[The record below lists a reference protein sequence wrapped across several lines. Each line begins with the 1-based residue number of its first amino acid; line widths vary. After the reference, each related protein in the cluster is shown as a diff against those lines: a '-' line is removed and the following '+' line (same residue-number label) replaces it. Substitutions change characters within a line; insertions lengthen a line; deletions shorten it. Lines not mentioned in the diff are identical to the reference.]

1 MRVKLR
7 YTSGSS
13 PPVVLTIAST
23 DPLSSLISQIKC
35 NGKLEG
41 DIEIKHSYPPKLLD
55 LRAYPPDTPLE
66 SLPFRLDGDQL
77 TVRGLGAGA
86 EESPALRIPQEL
98 IKPPGAPTYRTPSS
112 TGALTGTQAPIASQP
127 QAQQSKKP
135 LQPAALPPNKDDPPD
150 VLIPDRGTA
159 VLRVMEDDNSC
170 LFRALSYLLTSGL
183 TSPTELRQIVTTGI
197 QTDPDTF
204 SEAVLG
210 QKIDEY
216 CRWISMDSS
225 WGGGIELSI
234 LAKWFDIEVS
244 TTLECYK
251 QSGWLLSSS
260 A

>member
-13 PPVVLTIAST
+13 PVVLTLAST
-23 DPLSSLISQIKC
+23 DPLSSLISQIKS

-55 LRAYPPDTPLE
+55 LRAYPPETPIE
-66 SLPFRLDGDQL
+66 SLPFNLDGDQL
-77 TVRGLGAGA
+77 TVRGLGTGA
-86 EESPALRIPQEL
+86 EESPAPRIPPEL
-98 IKPPGAPTYRTPSS
+98 VKPPGAPTYHTPSS
-112 TGALTGTQAPIASQP
+112 TGALTGTQAPVT
-127 QAQQSKKP
+127 QAPITPARQTKRP
-135 LQPAALPPNKDDPPD
+135 LQPAAPPPNKDDPPD
-150 VLIPDRGTA
+150 VLIPGRGTA

-197 QTDPDTF
+197 QTDPDTY

-210 QKIDEY
+210 QKRDEY

-244 TTLECYK
+244 TNSECR
-251 QSGWLLSSS
+251 
-260 A
+260 

>member
-23 DPLSSLISQIKC
+23 DPLSSLISQIKS

-41 DIEIKHSYPPKLLD
+41 DIEIKHNYPPKLLD
-55 LRAYPPDTPLE
+55 LRVYSPDTPLE
-66 SLPFRLDGDQL
+66 SLPFKLDGDQL
-77 TVRGLGAGA
+77 TVRALDADADADA
-86 EESPALRIPQEL
+86 EESPAPRIPQEL
-98 IKPPGAPTYRTPSS
+98 IKPPGAPTYHTPLS
-112 TGALTGTQAPIASQP
+112 TGALTGTQA
-127 QAQQSKKP
+127 QARQSKKP
-135 LQPAALPPNKDDPPD
+135 LQPAAPPLNKDDPPD
-150 VLIPDRGTA
+150 VLIPGRGTA

-170 LFRALSYLLTSGL
+170 LFRALSYLFTCGL

-197 QTDPDTF
+197 QSDPDTY

-210 QKIDEY
+210 QKRDEY
-216 CRWISMDSS
+216 CKWISMDSS

-244 TTLECYK
+244 SLGGC
-251 QSGWLLSSS
+251 SVVR
-260 A
+260 